1 MKNSKYIIFALALSS
16 LGVLSTGCQS
26 SSEKV
31 DDAKANVAE
40 AKEELKEVVKDANA
54 EMARAANAEEWR
66 VFKNE
71 TELAIKDTENRIAE
85 IRTKMKSSGKNM
97 DAVYSKKI
105 DNLEES
111 IKDLKSRVYV
121 YETNQSDW
129 ASFKR
134 EFNHDMDELGQA
146 LKDLTVNNKK

>member
-40 AKEELKEVVKDANA
+40 AKEDLKEVVKDANA
-54 EMARAANAEEWR
+54 EIARAANAEEWR

-85 IRTKMKSSGKNM
+85 LRTKMKSSGKTM